1 MRSFSLLYK
10 ALLRLLLTNAL
21 PGWFPFSTCEFSFF
35 DTQISSGSIE
45 KLVLPR
51 HACCVLSRV
60 GCNVN
65 SLLTLISQELAQ
77 SKIFHA
83 TPEDMRLTTLP
94 VSLCTIQPQTLCIAR
109 FIGDPLSPYALWL
122 RFWGVARLLGST
134 VSCHALN
141 HRKGLGNNTPPNANP
156 ICTF

>member
-21 PGWFPFSTCEFSFF
+21 PGWFPFSTCEFCFF

-94 VSLCTIQPQTLCIAR
+94 VSLCTIQPQTLCMCVCVY
-109 FIGDPLSPYALWL
+109 PSSS
-122 RFWGVARLLGST
+122 LGWRYGMNGNSG
-134 VSCHALN
+134 SC
-141 HRKGLGNNTPPNANP
+141 RQPN
-156 ICTF
+156 